1 MAAPHFANNSN
12 EGLMDNPDTL
22 NVTQAAALLFADT
35 DTVLLLARQGALPGT
50 KIGKCWVFLRED
62 ILEFLRRRI
71 RQDTDERRRLLDQ
84 PKMPLAELVP
94 VPHRGRRRNAL
105 PVLPSLAPASSGP
118 SASSVDAVRKPQG
131 LRECST

>member
-1 MAAPHFANNSN
+1 
-12 EGLMDNPDTL
+12 MDNPDTL
-22 NVTQAAALLFADT
+22 NVVQAAALLFADT
-35 DTVLLLARQGALPGT
+35 DTVLLLARQGTLPGT

-71 RQDTDERRRLLDQ
+71 RQDTDERRRQLEQ

-105 PVLPSLAPASSGP
+105 PALPDLAPASSGP
-118 SASSVDAVRKPQG
+118 SASSVDAARNPRG
-131 LRECST
+131 LREFST